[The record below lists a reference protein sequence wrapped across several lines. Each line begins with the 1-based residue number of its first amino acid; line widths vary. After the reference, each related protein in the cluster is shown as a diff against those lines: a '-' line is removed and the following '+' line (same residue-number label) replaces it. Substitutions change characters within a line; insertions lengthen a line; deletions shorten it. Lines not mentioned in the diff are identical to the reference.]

1 MSQLCIA
8 HEDSFALVM
17 QAWSLVHALVIFI
30 AESSGKLWHE
40 DAQYSVSESIYQ

>member
-17 QAWSLVHALVIFI
+17 QARSLVPALVIFI
-30 AESSGKLWHE
+30 AESSGMLWDE
-40 DAQYSVSESIYQ
+40 DFQCPVSDSIYP